1 MFVLHKYVFTGLIII
16 CVWVLSPTGEKQK
29 YTVKVSKDDYPE
41 SVTREAILKKLKC
54 MKMTKEQQQNC
65 AREYQHSYLLK
76 VCGIDQYLLE
86 RYPLSQYKVSIIKF
100 YLHISEKNVLYDPCC
115 FINPDALYLKSV
127 LPENGFLMGMHL
139 ASILENI

>member
-1 MFVLHKYVFTGLIII
+1 MFLIIDIFSTGLVII

-54 MKMTKEQQQNC
+54 MKMTKEQQQIC

-86 RYPLSQYKVSIIKF
+86 RFPLSQYKVSSIPNLFVFCCI
-100 YLHISEKNVLYDPCC
+100 YLLYTSG
-115 FINPDALYLKSV
+115 LK
-127 LPENGFLMGMHL
+127 
-139 ASILENI
+139 

>member
-100 YLHISEKNVLYDPCC
+100 YIRISEK
-115 FINPDALYLKSV
+115 
-127 LPENGFLMGMHL
+127 
-139 ASILENI
+139 